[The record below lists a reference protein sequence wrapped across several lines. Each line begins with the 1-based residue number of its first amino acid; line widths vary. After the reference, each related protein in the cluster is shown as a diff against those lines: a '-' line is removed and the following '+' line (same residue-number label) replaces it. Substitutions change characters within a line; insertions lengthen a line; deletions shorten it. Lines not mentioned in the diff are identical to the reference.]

1 MQSIEWSDRKV
12 LPRSC
17 PVGTGS
23 LPRGKAAE
31 VTGKEGLCGAGTRP
45 KQMPLQKGNPKV
57 KYAKTAAFV
66 AGSVV
71 ALGTAAPAFA
81 ATAATAPSL
90 SLDGGVN
97 QVLAAAPQGVDPIV
111 DTVGG
116 AAESVQ
122 KKGASPRSPVG
133 PPVRPRGCSAA
144 RWRALGG

>member
-1 MQSIEWSDRKV
+1 VR
-12 LPRSC
+12 
-17 PVGTGS
+17 
-23 LPRGKAAE
+23 RGDATETDAAAE
-31 VTGKEGLCGAGTRP
+31 
-45 KQMPLQKGNPKV
+45 GNLKV

-81 ATAATAPSL
+81 VTTATAPGF

-116 AAESVQ
+116 ATESVQ
-122 KKGASPRSPVG
+122 KKGTVTKVAG
-133 PPVRPRGCSAA
+133 QATGAAKSAA
-144 RWRALGG
+144 PLLGGVPLGG